1 LLKIEE
7 IVRGK
12 SKYKFYFNNK
22 YILNPKNSRVI
33 ITNNMKIID
42 TTNIRNLKDWIDIIP
57 YIKHEM
63 DKWLSKNKNL
73 EKEYQQTIVRE
84 NNIDLAKST
93 DYFICD
99 IENTNKNGRYDLIA
113 VKWISNGAKRKSGK
127 NLKLTFLELKFGDG
141 ALKGSAGLEKHIN
154 DMDKFLSNPKNIKDI
169 KEEMKIIFNQ
179 KLELGLIENQN
190 KIENFSNEK
199 PEYILILANHDP
211 DSTIL
216 RDELEEIQPNENFDL
231 KIATSNFMGY
241 GLFEEAIYS
250 IDEFKNKFFKQIHTK
265 L

>member
-1 LLKIEE
+1 
-7 IVRGK
+7 
-12 SKYKFYFNNK
+12 
-22 YILNPKNSRVI
+22 
-33 ITNNMKIID
+33 
-42 TTNIRNLKDWIDIIP
+42 
-57 YIKHEM
+57 
-63 DKWLSKNKNL
+63 
-73 EKEYQQTIVRE
+73 
-84 NNIDLAKST
+84 
-93 DYFICD
+93 
-99 IENTNKNGRYDLIA
+99 
-113 VKWISNGAKRKSGK
+113 
-127 NLKLTFLELKFGDG
+127 
-141 ALKGSAGLEKHIN
+141 
-154 DMDKFLSNPKNIKDI
+154 LSNPKNIKDI